1 MLAVMIH
8 VLVIADAPIQADG
21 PVFGNVFLDGE
32 TVSVSVP
39 ENTIGWRVLDDS
51 LNPVAYG
58 AVEDWRVL
66 HPGPLPIGWYRIEF
80 LDASNECIGFT
91 PAAVVHKPAE
101 TASGDS
107 PVAVDIALS
116 WLAREEPEKW
126 PEITRLATLTGV
138 QWVRDRIHWREMQ
151 AETGEFLEETHYDTT
166 ARIQSDAGLEILQ
179 VFHTV
184 PSWAR
189 DTDGEGD
196 RPRTNL
202 LHLHR
207 FCEGMAQRFK
217 GRVDAWEPWNEGN
230 AGNFGGLTIDELCS
244 LQKAAYLGFKRGDP
258 DLPVC
263 WAPLGGVNTAAQAE
277 TVLRNE
283 TWPYYDIYSI
293 HSYDWPHAYA
303 QLWEPARRAAC
314 GRPIW
319 VTECDRG
326 MKADPASPVGD
337 YTHEYARLK
346 AYLMAQ
352 SYACSL
358 FSGSSR
364 HFHFILGPYMEG
376 ERTVQFGLLREDY
389 TPRLSY
395 VAFAAL
401 GRFLNGAR
409 CLGRWDEPE
418 QPDAHVYVFRA
429 MPDGEAHDLLVAWVE
444 KEANWPARG
453 TQSLPWPLPEELK
466 IEAAF
471 DYLGRPL
478 DTVPPGE
485 ITSAPVY
492 AVLPEGAADAL
503 PLKTIPRSE
512 YREGTPSPVVLQF
525 DTPDIVPVIRQR
537 AWTQEPERVFKPGT
551 DVDCALLVYNFA
563 QTDINGTIS
572 VTELP
577 EGLAITPNRW
587 NVTLAPQERTVLSL
601 QMTIPASHEASDE
614 DWVVFQG
621 DFGPAGKPVLAFQVN
636 RPEN

>member
-1 MLAVMIH
+1 MIEI
-8 VLVIADAPIQADG
+8 LVVAAAPAQADG
-21 PVFGNVFLDGE
+21 FAFGNVSIEGE
-32 TVSVSVP
+32 RVCATAP
-39 ENTIGWRVLDDS
+39 EEAIAWRVLDDG
-51 LNPVAYG
+51 LNPVASG
-58 AVEDWRVL
+58 TLEDARVL
-66 HPGPLPIGWYRIEF
+66 DLGPLPIGWYRIEF
-80 LDASNECIGFT
+80 LDASNECVAFT
-91 PAAVVHKPAE
+91 TAAVLHEPVHLR
-101 TASGDS
+101 SGDS

-116 WLAREEPEKW
+116 WLAREEPDLW

-138 QWVRDRIHWREMQ
+138 QWARDRIHWREMQ
-151 AETGEFLEETHYDTT
+151 TGTDEFVEETHYDAT

-184 PSWAR
+184 PAWAR
-189 DTDGEGD
+189 DGEGD

-202 LHLHR
+202 LHLYR

-230 AGNFGGLTIDELCS
+230 ARNFGGLTIDELCS

-263 WAPLGGVNTAAQAE
+263 WGPLGGVNTAAQAE
-277 TVLRNE
+277 TILRNE

-303 QLWEPARRAAC
+303 ELWKPARGAAC

-326 MKADPASPVGD
+326 MKAEPASTGGD

-346 AYLMAQ
+346 AYFMAQ
-352 SYACSL
+352 SYASSL

-364 HFHFILGPYMEG
+364 HFHFILGPYMEA

-409 CLGRWDEPE
+409 CLGRWDVPE
-418 QPDAHVYVFRA
+418 QPEAHVYAFRG
-429 MPDGEAHDLLVAWVE
+429 MPDGKAHDLLIAWVE
-444 KEANWPARG
+444 KEADWPGRG
-453 TQSLPWPLPEELK
+453 KQSLAWPLPEELNVD
-466 IEAAF
+466 AAF

-478 DTVPPGE
+478 DRVPPKK
-485 ITSAPVY
+485 ITSAPLY
-492 AVLPEGAADAL
+492 ALLPEGAADAL
-503 PLKTIPRSE
+503 PLRTIALSE

-525 DTPDIVPVIRQR
+525 DAPDIPPVIRQR
-537 AWTQEPERVFKPGT
+537 AWTQEPERVFEPGT
-551 DVDCALLVYNFA
+551 EVDCTLVVYNFA
-563 QTDINGTIS
+563 ETDVEGTLSAI
-572 VTELP
+572 EAP
-577 EGLAITPNRW
+577 EGLAITPNTW
-587 NVTLAPQERTVLSL
+587 NVTLAPMERTLLSL
-601 QMTIPASHEASDE
+601 EIAIPAS
-614 DWVVFQG
+614 
-621 DFGPAGKPVLAFQVN
+621 
-636 RPEN
+636 

>member
-1 MLAVMIH
+1 MLAVIIQI
-8 VLVIADAPIQADG
+8 VILGGAPVQADSLA
-21 PVFGNVFLDGE
+21 FGNVFLEGE
-32 TVSVSVP
+32 AVCVAVP
-39 ENTIGWRVLDDS
+39 EEAAVWRVLDDG
-51 LNPVAYG
+51 LN
-58 AVEDWRVL
+58 AVTSGTLEGDHVL
-66 HPGPLPIGWYRIEF
+66 DAGPLPIGWYHIEF
-80 LDASNECIGFT
+80 LDASNDCIGFT
-91 PAAVVHKPAE
+91 TAAVVRKPAE
-101 TASGDS
+101 TPTGDS

-126 PEITRLATLTGV
+126 PEITRLASLTGV
-138 QWVRDRIHWREMQ
+138 EWVRDRIHWREMQ

-166 ARIQSDAGLEILQ
+166 ARIQSDAGLDVLQ

-184 PSWAR
+184 PVWAR
-189 DTDGEGD
+189 DTHGGED

-207 FCEGMAQRFK
+207 FCEAMGQRFK

-230 AGNFGGLTIDELCS
+230 ARNFGGLTIDELCS
-244 LQKAAYLGFKRGDP
+244 LQKAAFLGFKRGDP

-277 TVLRNE
+277 AILRNE
-283 TWPYYDIYSI
+283 TWSYYDIYSI

-303 QLWEPARRAAC
+303 GLWAPARRAAC

-409 CLGRWDEPE
+409 CLGRLEVPE
-418 QPDAHVYVFRA
+418 QPDAHVYAFRG
-429 MPDGEAHDLLVAWVE
+429 MPDGKARDVLIAWIE
-444 KEANWPARG
+444 KEADWPSRG
-453 TQSLPWPLPEELK
+453 TQSLPWPLPAELNV
-466 IEAAF
+466 EAAF
-471 DYLGRPL
+471 DYLGRSL
-478 DTVPPGE
+478 DEVPPKA
-485 ITSAPVY
+485 ITSAPLY
-492 AVLPEGAADAL
+492 AVLPDGGTDAL
-503 PLKTIPRSE
+503 TLRTIESSE

-525 DTPDIVPVIRQR
+525 DTPGVAPVIRQR
-537 AWTQEPERVFKPGT
+537 AWTQEPERVFEPET
-551 DVDCALLVYNFA
+551 EVDCALIVYNFA
-563 QTDINGTIS
+563 ETEVQGTIS
-572 VTELP
+572 ATELP
-577 EGLAITPNRW
+577 EGLAISSRVW
-587 NVTLAPQERTVLSL
+587 NVALAPMNRTLLRL
-601 QMTIPASHEASDE
+601 QMTVPASREASGN
-614 DWVVFQG
+614 DWVVFES
-621 DFGPAGKPVLAFQVN
+621 DFGSAGTPVLAFQLN
-636 RPEN
+636 PPEN